1 MTDIEKVYTDYFD
14 TVYRYVLGLSRD
26 GCVADEITQ
35 ETFFKALKNLNTFK
49 GQCKLSVWLCQIAKN
64 CYFTYLEKEKRKGAL
79 PDEAASTTESLEAA
93 FALQI
98 HQIRHELAEQNC
110 RYASAWM
117 KKETEM
123 KLTCKSSLRSAY
135 FMVY

>member
-49 GQCKLSVWLCQIAKN
+49 GQCKLSVWLCQIAKIA
-64 CYFTYLEKEKRKGAL
+64 T
-79 PDEAASTTESLEAA
+79 
-93 FALQI
+93 
-98 HQIRHELAEQNC
+98 
-110 RYASAWM
+110 
-117 KKETEM
+117 
-123 KLTCKSSLRSAY
+123 LRI
-135 FMVY
+135 

>member
-49 GQCKLSVWLCQIAKN
+49 G
-64 CYFTYLEKEKRKGAL
+64 
-79 PDEAASTTESLEAA
+79 
-93 FALQI
+93 
-98 HQIRHELAEQNC
+98 
-110 RYASAWM
+110 
-117 KKETEM
+117 
-123 KLTCKSSLRSAY
+123 
-135 FMVY
+135 

>member
-64 CYFTYLEKEKRKGAL
+64 CPADSSDPSRPCRAVQGSIF
-79 PDEAASTTESLEAA
+79 
-93 FALQI
+93 FA
-98 HQIRHELAEQNC
+98 H
-110 RYASAWM
+110 
-117 KKETEM
+117 
-123 KLTCKSSLRSAY
+123 LR
-135 FMVY
+135 